1 VSVRFLLAVCG
12 VAFLGGLLSLAGCSH
27 QTFETCL
34 SNKLLAQVDAR
45 VQAAKAC
52 DKNTE
57 CLIQDGV
64 SDVLELKND
73 VDECNAATTDGGADR

>member
-1 VSVRFLLAVCG
+1 MKISALIFSLAI
-12 VAFLGGLLSLAGCSH
+12 LAGCAH
-27 QTFETCL
+27 QDFETCL

-57 CLIQDGV
+57 CLIQNGV
-64 SDVLELKND
+64 ADVLELKND
-73 VDECNAATTDGGADR
+73 VDECKAVDADGGAD